1 MDRDKKTAKF
11 GGSSVA
17 NTEKAQQSC
26 AIIESDLSIRYVVV
40 SAPEGMTNT
49 FLALRGNGNTGKTFD
64 ENISAINVCYRGLV
78 SGLNVGFDLTQ
89 DLSEIRRLALPAI
102 GQIPRNDLLV
112 SRGEYLCAKIIAASL
127 GFEFL
132 DAALFMRF
140 DEQGNYDTLASER
153 AWNELKLSD
162 DKGYVIPGFYGALP
176 SGEIKL
182 FPRNASD
189 FTAAEVAR
197 FSHVTSVFEK
207 WTDVPGFFRAD
218 PRIVPDAEKIDELTY
233 KELRELTDMGSKLL
247 YPEVVRSLRHANIS
261 ISVRGVNHPDDPG
274 TRIVP
279 DGTAKLKPPGTV
291 VGISHRVD
299 CILVD
304 VEKFMMGIG
313 YAAQVLG
320 VFAAMGIDI
329 GHIADGTDIISI
341 AVTADQLKGERLST
355 LRAELKRVCEAEQ
368 VNFTH
373 GVAVIRIVGHWM
385 NGAIGTAAAAF
396 VALRDAGVNTRIMSQ
411 PSNEIAITICVDERD
426 VSKGVTALYDTFVR
440 K

>member
-1 MDRDKKTAKF
+1 LGRDKKTVKF

-17 NTEKAQQSC
+17 NAEKARQSC
-26 AIIESDLSIRYVVV
+26 TIIKRDTSIQFVIF

-49 FLALRGNGNTGKTFD
+49 FLALRGNGNVGKTFD
-64 ENISAINVCYRGLV
+64 ENIAAIDARYLGLA
-78 SGLNVGFDLTQ
+78 SGLGVHLNLAH

-102 GQIPRNDLLV
+102 GEIPRNDLLV
-112 SRGEYLCAKIIAASL
+112 SRGEYLCSKILAEYL

-140 DEQGNYDTLASER
+140 DEQGNYDALASER
-153 AWNELKLSD
+153 AWDVLKLSG
-162 DKGYVIPGFYGALP
+162 DKRYVIPGFYGALP

-182 FPRNASD
+182 FPRNTSD

-197 FSHVTSVFEK
+197 FSRTTIVFEK

-291 VGISHRVD
+291 VGISHRDD

-320 VFAAMGIDI
+320 VFAGMGIDI

-341 AVTADQLKGERLST
+341 AVTADQLKGDRLST
-355 LRAELKRVCEAEQ
+355 LRDELKRVCDAEQ
-368 VNFTH
+368 INFRH
-373 GVAVIRIVGHWM
+373 GIAVVRIVGHWM

-396 VALRDAGVNTRIMSQ
+396 VALREVGVNTRIMSQ
-411 PSNEIAITICVDERD
+411 PSNEIAITICVDDRD
-426 VSKGVTALYDTFVR
+426 AHRAVGALYDAFIR
-440 K
+440 I